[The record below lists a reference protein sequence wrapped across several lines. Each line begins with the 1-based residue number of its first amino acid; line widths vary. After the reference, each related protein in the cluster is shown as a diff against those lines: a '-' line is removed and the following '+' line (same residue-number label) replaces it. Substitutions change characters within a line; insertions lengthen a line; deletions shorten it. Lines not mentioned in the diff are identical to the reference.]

1 MRSNGA
7 KRSAHRYPSG
17 DSLCHQRARD
27 ANSANACT
35 ATRATQCHPGTVR
48 LFLTPSRAGA
58 LECVSCRNVKRWA
71 FKTWDTRELLQKT
84 HMTRASTS
92 SMSSSSSFYE
102 DKCTAP
108 QNAVLKHPE
117 ELPETLGS
125 ATVLQVTSSV
135 SIQGEMMLGILWP
148 CEVYKLHEGRD
159 PPKELVKVYT
169 HNNQKIHGL
178 LREPK
183 HGQPIGTIGLTQKCA
198 ETVSRAMTVVD
209 STTAPRGRAQVQET
223 FEALRGR
230 ASVSVNVT
238 GRGEGAHDEALG
250 LTFKAKGSKKDDND
264 DGPFLNAFVGY
275 SHPGL
280 VHQRK
285 SEEQNFWIFLLS
297 LSCKYGAGPGAHGE
311 AAQYGI
317 CRCSCSQ
324 QSTRLV

>member
-1 MRSNGA
+1 M
-7 KRSAHRYPSG
+7 
-17 DSLCHQRARD
+17 
-27 ANSANACT
+27 
-35 ATRATQCHPGTVR
+35 
-48 LFLTPSRAGA
+48 
-58 LECVSCRNVKRWA
+58 
-71 FKTWDTRELLQKT
+71 
-84 HMTRASTS
+84 
-92 SMSSSSSFYE
+92 
-102 DKCTAP
+102 
-108 QNAVLKHPE
+108 LKHPE

-209 STTAPRGRAQVQET
+209 STTAPRGRAQVQER

-250 LTFKAKGSKKDDND
+250 LTFKAKGSKKDDDD
-264 DGPFLNAFVGY
+264 DGSFLNALWDTPIQGLFTDGNRKNKSSGSSSSASVASTARGQEPTGKRPNMASADAVARSNQLGLSETIVLRCKLMVQDLEKHRTVMQQTVRKIDGLLTAIKGRMSDKVMEY
-275 SHPGL
+275 YAADYGHPWY
-280 VHQRK
+280 Q
-285 SEEQNFWIFLLS
+285 I
-297 LSCKYGAGPGAHGE
+297 
-311 AAQYGI
+311 
-317 CRCSCSQ
+317 SQ
-324 QSTRLV
+324 